1 MSDATALRA
10 EAAEARAEAAASFER
25 VDTDG
30 FVSQW
35 ASGINAQL
43 ADAKAD
49 LIEAGGVAE
58 FPALFDVDTGEWV
71 PSKLIDTRYGT
82 AWALLGEDA
91 KFTGEFVTAFPA
103 RESTMARKGYREGRA
118 VWPAKAVTYG
128 SGTGLA
134 GAASVRVI
142 TVIAA
147 PDGTPPVEVV
157 E

>member
-1 MSDATALRA
+1 MSDASALRD
-10 EAAEARAEAAASFER
+10 EAAEARAEAAASFKR
-25 VDTDG
+25 CDTDG

-35 ASGINAQL
+35 ASGITAQL

-58 FPALFDVDTGEWV
+58 FPALLDVDTGEWV

-82 AWALLGEDA
+82 AWALLGPA
-91 KFTGEFVTAFPA
+91 ARFTGEFVTAFPK
-103 RESTMARKGYREGRA
+103 RESTMARKGYREGSA
-118 VWPAKAVTYG
+118 IWPATAVTTG

-142 TVIAA
+142 MVIAA
-147 PDGTPPVEVV
+147 PDGTPPIEIL
-157 E
+157 